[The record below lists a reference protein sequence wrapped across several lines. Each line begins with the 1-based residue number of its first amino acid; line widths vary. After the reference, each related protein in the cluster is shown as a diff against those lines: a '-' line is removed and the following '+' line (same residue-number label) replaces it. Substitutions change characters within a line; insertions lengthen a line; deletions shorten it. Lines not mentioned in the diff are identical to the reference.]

1 MTLTSHGI
9 SEFATGF
16 FVVGPQLNRFLV
28 MDNGLGCLSPSYK
41 KIAKMHMDFDRI
53 RS

>member
-9 SEFATGF
+9 SELATGF
-16 FVVGPQLNRFLV
+16 LAIGPQLNRFLV
-28 MDNGLGCLSPSYK
+28 MDNGLVCLSPSYE
-41 KIAKMHMDFDRI
+41 KIAKMHLGFDRV